1 MPNTSCRAVIRTLNW
16 VPLPKRQKTKPF
28 NNNNNKKFNKP
39 KEADEQNCWESCTVC
54 AMDGTAT
61 HVTDDCKVLIAEADK
76 LKRQHAAGSQESR
89 AKTKTMHHKMH
100 HNLLEKDLN
109 AMIDER
115 IGAMTKGKKKEK
127 SVTFASLKDA
137 RKYLEDNK
145 NKEDSSSDE
154 E

>member
-16 VPLPKRQKTKPF
+16 VPLPNVRKRNF
-28 NNNNNKKFNKP
+28 NNNNKKFNNNKP
-39 KEADEQNCWESCTVC
+39 KEANDQKGGNLYCLRHGWQS
-54 AMDGTAT
+54 T

-109 AMIDER
+109 ALIDER